1 MPLVPVAEIEEPLA
15 EGKDHARQ
23 AMVPV
28 PAAFFDD
35 LELAPAGNGRR

>member
-23 AMVPV
+23 VMVPV
-28 PAAFFDD
+28 PAAFFD
-35 LELAPAGNGRR
+35 ELAPAGNGRR